1 MSLLL
6 ESFMVVAA
14 DGLELI
20 IITTVLV
27 ALLSVSYYVLFHP
40 LNRERVIKMQATRN
54 VVLFTLIF

>member
-40 LNRERVIKMQATRN
+40 LNRERVR
-54 VVLFTLIF
+54 